1 MNHTKTIVIN
11 IILIVCLLFPAVL
24 FAQSAKEIFESMDQ
38 RLPLITELKEK
49 GIVGET
55 LQGYLAFVTDN
66 KPNQDIIEKENID
79 RKTIYS
85 LISKK
90 EGLALKEVEKIRAGK
105 IAKDANPGEYL
116 QKEDGTWY
124 QK

>member
-1 MNHTKTIVIN
+1 MNHKKTIAIN
-11 IILIVCLLFPAVL
+11 IILIVCLLFPTAL

-38 RLPLITELKEK
+38 RLPLITELKGK

-55 LQGYLAFVTDN
+55 FQGYLAFVSDN
-66 KPNQDIIEKENID
+66 KPNQDVIDNENAD

-90 EGLALKEVEKIRAGK
+90 EGLALEEVEKIRAGK
-105 IAKDANPGEYL
+105 IAKDANSGEYL